1 MKWDRFTLKSQEAFQ
16 QAQSKAQESDH
27 QELQPE
33 HLLWAF
39 LGQEENV
46 VNAVLSKI
54 GVFPMQKK

>member
-1 MKWDRFTLKSQEAFQ
+1 MGSSGIAARASL
-16 QAQSKAQESDH
+16 
-27 QELQPE
+27 
-33 HLLWAF
+33 

>member
-1 MKWDRFTLKSQEAFQ
+1 MKW
-16 QAQSKAQESDH
+16 DH

-39 LGQEENV
+39 LVQEDNV

-54 GVFPMQKK
+54 GVFPMYEK